1 MEALIGIFS
10 SPGEY
15 GARLVSYINS
25 HRDIGYGALCFNDNS
40 EINEFFKSGELSILL
55 TDNPIHLS
63 IYKNNTRVCFLCEEK
78 ETAET
83 DETGNTFYKFMR
95 APVLLQKLL
104 PTQNLTFTKNDL
116 ITVFSPSSNM
126 VAKAYAFSTA
136 EKMAAEG
143 KTLLICW
150 DPFAER
156 VKREEEVSLS
166 ELLFAAR
173 RNRAGIGKMLQRMEC
188 VRGVYVFKG
197 TDFYTDLWQ
206 FTPEEMNELI
216 RLCKTEGDFENVIFE
231 CSFISDAVERLMELS
246 DEVRLVKACDGDPGP
261 EEFLRQMEYGRKIQI
276 TAKVKVVKE

>member
-15 GARLVSYINS
+15 GARLASYINS
-25 HRDIGYGALCFNDNS
+25 HREIGYGGLSFNDNS
-40 EINEFFKSGELSILL
+40 EINEFLKSGELSILL

-63 IYKNNTRVCFLCEEK
+63 TYKNKTRVCFLCEEK

-83 DETGNTFYKFMR
+83 DETGKSFYKFMR

-104 PTQNLTFTKNDL
+104 PTQTVTFTKNDL

-126 VAKAYAFSTA
+126 AAKAYALSIA
-136 EKMAAEG
+136 ENMAAEG

-150 DPFAER
+150 DPFGER
-156 VKREEEVSLS
+156 GKKEEGVSLS

-173 RNRAGIGKMLQRMEC
+173 RNRAGIGRILQRMEC
-188 VRGVYVFKG
+188 IRGVYVFGG

-216 RLCKTEGDFENVIFE
+216 RLCKTEGDFASVIFE

-246 DEVRLVKACDGDPGP
+246 DEVRLVSACEGDTGP
-261 EEFLRQMEYGRKIQI
+261 EEFLRQMEYGRKQLIS
-276 TAKVKVVKE
+276 AKSRVVRE